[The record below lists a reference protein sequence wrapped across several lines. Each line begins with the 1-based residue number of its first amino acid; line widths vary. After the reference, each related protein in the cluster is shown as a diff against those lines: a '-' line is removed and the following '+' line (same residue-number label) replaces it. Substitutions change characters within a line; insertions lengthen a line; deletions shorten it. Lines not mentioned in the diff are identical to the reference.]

1 MRPVWNGE
9 EVPAIS
15 KTPRITLL
23 TVRAATPELYRFSVS
38 LFGRGIAGIIN
49 SQNAGSAP
57 ISNGHRNKNVMYGER
72 TLWEN

>member
-23 TVRAATPELYRFSVS
+23 TVRAATPELYRLSVN
-38 LFGRGIAGIIN
+38 LFGRGMAGIIN
-49 SQNAGSAP
+49 SQKAGSAP
-57 ISNGHRNKNVMYGER
+57 INNGHRNKKVMNGER